1 MVEVGA
7 LPRLTSSPPDDVGKE
22 NEANGRCKNKD
33 VTPKKEAAIPKTKR
47 GRARRMPALTPDPKD
62 NNAPVLLPTPHW

>member
-7 LPRLTSSPPDDVGKE
+7 LPKLMSSPPDNVGKE
-22 NEANGRCKNKD
+22 NEANGRCKNED

-47 GRARRMPALTPDPKD
+47 GRARRTPALTPDPKD